1 MGSTGLVLGST
12 GFGALGAEATEA
24 MKLQHGS
31 MGGVL
36 IDADRS
42 DRLQAPQVGLHRLA
56 MDAHPAGVVT
66 GRIAQLTGRGGLPLD
81 VAVEQGNPHR
91 RDAIDAEPLAQG
103 PDQGAGDVRRP
114 APGGNGCRA
123 AGTARHRL
131 VVGERNRPRHG
142 QTSEEQSDAQ
152 QVSQASH
159 GNQAQAARRSGDAKP
174 NQISHSV

>member
-12 GFGALGAEATEA
+12 GFGAEATEA

-56 MDAHPAGVVT
+56 VDPHPARVVT
-66 GRIAQLTGRGGLPLD
+66 GRIVQLTGRGGLPLD
-81 VAVEQGNPHR
+81 VAVQQGNPHR

-103 PDQGAGDVRRP
+103 PDQRAGNVRRP
-114 APGGNGCRA
+114 APGSNGCRA
-123 AGTARHRL
+123 AGSAHHRL
-131 VVGERNRPRHG
+131 VGGERNRPRHG
-142 QTSEEQSDAQ
+142 QPTEEQSDAQ

-174 NQISHSV
+174 NQTRHSV

>member
-12 GFGALGAEATEA
+12 GFGAEATQA
-24 MKLQHGS
+24 MKLEHGP

-36 IDADRS
+36 LDADRA
-42 DRLQAPQVGLHRLA
+42 DGLQAPQVGLHRLA
-56 MDAHPAGVVT
+56 MDSHPAGVVT
-66 GRIAQLTGRGGLPLD
+66 GRIAQLAGRGGLPLD

-91 RDAIDAEPLAQG
+91 RDAIDAKALAQG
-103 PDQGAGDVRRP
+103 PDQGAGNVRRP

-123 AGTARHRL
+123 AGSARHRL
-131 VVGERNRPRHG
+131 VRGERNRPRHG

-152 QVSQASH
+152 QASRASH

-174 NQISHSV
+174 NRIRHSV

>member
-24 MKLQHGS
+24 MKLQHGP

-36 IDADRS
+36 IDADRA

-56 MDAHPAGVVT
+56 VDAHPAGVVT

-81 VAVEQGNPHR
+81 VAVEQGDPHR
-91 RDAIDAEPLAQG
+91 RDAIDAKALAQG

-123 AGTARHRL
+123 AGSARHRL
-131 VVGERNRPRHG
+131 LGGERNRPRHG

-159 GNQAQAARRSGDAKP
+159 GNQDKP
-174 NQISHSV
+174 LAGQGMPNPIQ